1 MGLDIRAYQNLI
13 PVENP
18 ELDEDGLP
26 IDSDLLEIGRFDFQ
40 ENEWPGRAEGLPPHA
55 VCDWEDYDHFHAGS
69 YGYYSFWR
77 NQLAMIAGYKN
88 AEDCWDNH
96 DSGPFYQ
103 FCEPRAPTAKPLT
116 PLRGQPL
123 QGSGMKASLKRTQD

>member
-96 DSGPFYQ
+96 DSGPFY
-103 FCEPRAPTAKPLT
+103 R
-116 PLRGQPL
+116 LRRNH
-123 QGSGMKASLKRTQD
+123 RTRRG